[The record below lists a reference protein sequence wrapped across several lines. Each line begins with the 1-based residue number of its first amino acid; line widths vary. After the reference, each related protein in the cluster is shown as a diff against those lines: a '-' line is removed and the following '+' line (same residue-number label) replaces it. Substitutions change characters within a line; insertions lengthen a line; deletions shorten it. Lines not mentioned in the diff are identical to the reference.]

1 MSKKDSKLKHEE
13 PVVGGAIPAN
23 EAETVHE
30 DKAANPDSKETDPE
44 TYTLTKEEFEK
55 TKTLLESLSKE
66 KEEAIALLQRNQADF
81 DNYRR
86 RNASAKAESFED
98 GKRNVVK
105 ELLPILDNFDRAM
118 EADSSS
124 AGAWQDGVK
133 MVHKQLLDTLS
144 KLGLQEIDA
153 TGKFDPSVHNAVLS
167 EKAEDKE
174 SGEILLVL
182 QKGYRM
188 GDAILRHSMVKVNE

>member
-1 MSKKDSKLKHEE
+1 M
-13 PVVGGAIPAN
+13 
-23 EAETVHE
+23 
-30 DKAANPDSKETDPE
+30 
-44 TYTLTKEEFEK
+44 
-55 TKTLLESLSKE
+55 ESLSKE